1 MPKPNLAEVP
11 AYYHNYINK
20 VQTEDLQEAFR
31 QHLNAISF
39 LKDIPKDK
47 WDFRYAEGK
56 WSIKELVQHIIDGE
70 RIFSYR
76 ALCFARKD
84 QTPLPSFDENL
95 YAANSQADRRT
106 ADELIEELMAVQSSS
121 KKLFDSF
128 NEQQLDSKGVANNKE
143 VSVRAIG
150 FILVGHLLHH
160 VDIIKDRYL

>member
-20 VQTEDLQEAFR
+20 VQTENLQEAFQ
-31 QHLNAISF
+31 QHLNAVFF

-160 VDIIKDRYL
+160 VDIIKERYL